1 MNTARAAGAS
11 ARASWTAS
19 GVTPCAIPS
28 SVSYSGATNVA
39 EPPLRIRPS
48 IRLAWE
54 LRCSS
59 TCVPGGARARH
70 NAWLPWEA
78 PLVRN
83 HVWRAP

>member
-1 MNTARAAGAS
+1 MNTAWAAGAS
-11 ARASWTAS
+11 ASACLTAS
-19 GVTPCAIPS
+19 GVTPWAIPS

-39 EPPLRIRPS
+39 EPPLRISPS
-48 IRLAWE
+48 IRLACE

-59 TCVPGGARARH
+59 TWVPGGASARH
-70 NAWLPWEA
+70 KAWLPWEA